1 MDDVQ
6 RTVSAHIEATVTAG
20 TDLVLAIAVADGP
33 TRTESL
39 VMTANGAAAV
49 ANEIAAPHGG
59 RLHLVAGLPAGP
71 LTIDYTA
78 TVEGVAPIEPLAE
91 IDRILYARPSRYCDS
106 DKLMP
111 VAAAE
116 FAGITG
122 KPLLDAVS
130 SWVGSQLSYVS
141 GSSKPI
147 DGAVDTYLSR
157 QGVCRDYAHL
167 VIALLRG
174 LNVPARLAAVY
185 APGLDPMDFHAVAEA
200 YVDGAWWVVDA
211 TALAPRPTLL
221 RIATGR
227 DAADTAFLST
237 LGGSLTLHSVEVTA
251 TVDELPGDDL
261 TLLTALR

>member
-39 VMTANGAAAV
+39 VMTANGTAAV

-141 GSSKPI
+141 GS
-147 DGAVDTYLSR
+147 LSPSTVR
-157 QGVCRDYAHL
+157 STPTCRGRAC
-167 VIALLRG
+167 
-174 LNVPARLAAVY
+174 AATTRT
-185 APGLDPMDFHAVAEA
+185 
-200 YVDGAWWVVDA
+200 W
-211 TALAPRPTLL
+211 
-221 RIATGR
+221 
-227 DAADTAFLST
+227 
-237 LGGSLTLHSVEVTA
+237 
-251 TVDELPGDDL
+251 
-261 TLLTALR
+261 

>member
-39 VMTANGAAAV
+39 VMTANGTAAV

-174 LNVPARLAAVY
+174 STCRRGWPPSMRPGSTRWTFMPSPKRTST
-185 APGLDPMDFHAVAEA
+185 APG
-200 YVDGAWWVVDA
+200 GWWTPPRSPLVRPCCASPPDA
-211 TALAPRPTLL
+211 TPPTPR
-221 RIATGR
+221 
-227 DAADTAFLST
+227 F
-237 LGGSLTLHSVEVTA
+237 
-251 TVDELPGDDL
+251 
-261 TLLTALR
+261 